1 MSESAPSKQRS
12 VSFWRCVALSSTL
25 RLLIECSSSVPL
37 GFFSSFFCWLPLCC
51 MLFSYTH
58 TQACNSVAPL
68 LTSVAPQIWSKN
80 IKVRSIDLT
89 ALKKHGKVYED
100 GEWSAASCLLPDAAV
115 IHQCYWSSLWSTSTD
130 QFGCLVWSHSE
141 THLLYVAEK
150 KRAKTASFFQVCPS
164 RDLIFSAA
172 CTDAG
177 SSVGRVCS
185 WGARLLR
192 LSNTGGA
199 CTSVSLVVSSLS

>member
-12 VSFWRCVALSSTL
+12 GSFWRCVALSSTL

-37 GFFSSFFCWLPLCC
+37 GFFSFFCWLPLCC

-100 GEWSAASCLLPDAAV
+100 GESSAASCLLPV
-115 IHQCYWSSLWSTSTD
+115 LMQRSSTSVTGAHCVPRP
-130 QFGCLVWSHSE
+130 QISLAAWSGRTLRPTSCTWRRRREQRRHHS
-141 THLLYVAEK
+141 
-150 KRAKTASFFQVCPS
+150 S
-164 RDLIFSAA
+164 RFVHHV
-172 CTDAG
+172 T
-177 SSVGRVCS
+177 
-185 WGARLLR
+185 
-192 LSNTGGA
+192 
-199 CTSVSLVVSSLS
+199 